1 MDCRYHVSPKKYITD
16 INNDNELKR
25 ENITKIMTNI
35 DSLINKKFK
44 LNSAFDRKGAK
55 NFLNSK
61 KIALQ
66 QIILDDDV
74 STDSDQK
81 IGTNK
86 QKTNSNK
93 NKNFNGISLIK
104 KERASIKS
112 NSIAVMKNSYKKK
125 KEEKKMNEY
134 FTNFYGSSPNN
145 QKYFSSKKMGKKLP
159 HKFFSNQGLKM
170 FKDKEIKK
178 IKSIKKEKKKSKS
191 KNKKNNFA
199 NENISFMEKNDSS
212 IFDIIAQLI

>member
-1 MDCRYHVSPKKYITD
+1 MVSRYHASPEKYITD
-16 INNDNELKR
+16 INNANELEI
-25 ENITKIMTNI
+25 ENITKTMTNI

-66 QIILDDDV
+66 QIILDDDA

-81 IGTNK
+81 NGTNK
-86 QKTNSNK
+86 QKKNSNK
-93 NKNFNGISLIK
+93 NKNFSGKSLEK
-104 KERASIKS
+104 KERASINS
-112 NSIAVMKNSYKKK
+112 NNIAVMKNSYKKK

-134 FTNFYGSSPNN
+134 FSNFYGSSTNN
-145 QKYFSSKKMGKKLP
+145 KKYFSSKKMSKKLP
-159 HKFFSNQGLKM
+159 HKFCSNQELKM

-191 KNKKNNFA
+191 KKNNFG

-212 IFDIIAQLI
+212 IFDIIAQLK

>member
-1 MDCRYHVSPKKYITD
+1 MVSRYHASPEKYITD
-16 INNDNELKR
+16 INNANELEI
-25 ENITKIMTNI
+25 ENITKTMTNI

-66 QIILDDDV
+66 QIILDDDA

-81 IGTNK
+81 NSTNK
-86 QKTNSNK
+86 QKKNSNK
-93 NKNFNGISLIK
+93 NKNFSGKSLEK
-104 KERASIKS
+104 KERASINS
-112 NSIAVMKNSYKKK
+112 NNIAVMKNSYKKK

-134 FTNFYGSSPNN
+134 FSNFYGSSTNN
-145 QKYFSSKKMGKKLP
+145 KKYFSSKKMSKKLP
-159 HKFFSNQGLKM
+159 HKFCSNQELKM

-191 KNKKNNFA
+191 KKNNFG

-212 IFDIIAQLI
+212 IFDIIAQLK